1 MEINQYFYQ
10 FSFKPQML
18 TEERIKMER
27 KYKNKQADIIRQR
40 SRMLLPKLLEV
51 IRVTPM
57 ENIVE
62 LAQSLKKMEVLMLI
76 YNDYPFPNENQDTRQ
91 KINRILTARYSV
103 EVGKTAWGIFQHQY
117 EETYLMEL
125 LRAIYQVDQFGFL
138 LLEDKMQHHMENAM
152 YHKSGIVQG
161 IISALLLTGTKTTEA
176 FHALKIE
183 EESKLESTLMRK
195 ILEQG
200 LAQDHIINRD
210 GADYIVRLLE
220 NYSMDEY
227 KQLIQNYFE
236 PRKYTQFHV
245 AIVQQAVARLRD
257 PRERVT
263 DWQFLSSEA
272 LEEVKRWLIQKKLQI
287 LFENDQDNQRL
298 NYWKRFIDYMQDVEL
313 IQDPMIAFI
322 YFNEFVVVEYGQMG
336 AAYFYHR
343 EGFDE
348 IIRPI
353 STSPTFR
360 NSRSSSN
367 KEAMLKIPET
377 TRRGIPLF
385 ITKLGHLGRNWDDK
399 FDSYMRQ
406 YLNGRF

>member
-10 FSFKPQML
+10 FSFKPQLL

-40 SRMLLPKLLEV
+40 SRMLLPKLLEI
-51 IRVTPM
+51 IRATPM
-57 ENIVE
+57 ENVEE
-62 LAQSLKKMEVLMLI
+62 LAHSLKKMEVLMLI
-76 YNDYPFPNENQDTRQ
+76 YSEYPFPNENQDTRQ

-103 EVGKTAWGIFQHQY
+103 EVGKTAWVIFQHQY
-117 EETYLMEL
+117 EEPYLLDL
-125 LRAIYQVDQFGFL
+125 LRSIYQVDQFGFL
-138 LLEDKMQHHMENAM
+138 LLDDKIQHHMENAM
-152 YHKSGIVQG
+152 YHESGMVQG
-161 IISALLLTGTKTTEA
+161 ITSALLLTGIKMTDT

-200 LAQDHIINRD
+200 LSQDHMINRD
-210 GADYIVRLLE
+210 GTDFIVRLLE
-220 NYSMDEY
+220 NYSMHEY
-227 KQLIQNYFE
+227 KQLIKNYFE

-263 DWQFLSSEA
+263 DWQFLSSGA

-313 IQDPMIAFI
+313 VQDPMIAFI
-322 YFNEFVVVEYGQMG
+322 HFDNFVVVEYGKMG

-343 EGFDE
+343 EGFE
-348 IIRPI
+348 KIIRPI

-360 NSRSSSN
+360 NSRSRSN
-367 KEAMLKIPET
+367 KESMLKVPESS
-377 TRRGIPLF
+377 RAGVQLF
-385 ITKLGHLGRNWDDK
+385 IEKLGHHGRSWDDK

>member
-10 FSFKPQML
+10 FSFKPQLL

-40 SRMLLPKLLEV
+40 SRMLLPKLLEI
-51 IRVTPM
+51 IRATPM
-57 ENIVE
+57 ENVEE
-62 LAQSLKKMEVLMLI
+62 LAHSLKKMEVLMLI
-76 YNDYPFPNENQDTRQ
+76 YSEYPFPNENQDTRQ

-103 EVGKTAWGIFQHQY
+103 EVGKTAWVIFQHQY
-117 EETYLMEL
+117 EEPYLLDL
-125 LRAIYQVDQFGFL
+125 LRSIYQVDQFGFML
-138 LLEDKMQHHMENAM
+138 LDDKIQYHMDNVM
-152 YHKSGIVQG
+152 YHKSGVVQG
-161 IISALLLTGTKTTEA
+161 ITSALLLMGTKTTDA

-183 EESKLESTLMRK
+183 QESKLESTLMRK

-200 LAQDHIINRD
+200 LSQDHMINRD
-210 GADYIVRLLE
+210 GTDFIVRLLE
-220 NYSMDEY
+220 NYSMHEY
-227 KQLIQNYFE
+227 KQLIKNYFE

-263 DWQFLSSEA
+263 DWQFLSSGA

-322 YFNEFVVVEYGQMG
+322 HFDNFVVVEYGQMG

-343 EGFDE
+343 EGFE
-348 IIRPI
+348 KIIRPI

-360 NSRSSSN
+360 NSRSRSN
-367 KEAMLKIPET
+367 KESMLKVPESS
-377 TRRGIPLF
+377 RAGVQLF
-385 ITKLGHLGRNWDDK
+385 IEKLGHHGRSWDDK